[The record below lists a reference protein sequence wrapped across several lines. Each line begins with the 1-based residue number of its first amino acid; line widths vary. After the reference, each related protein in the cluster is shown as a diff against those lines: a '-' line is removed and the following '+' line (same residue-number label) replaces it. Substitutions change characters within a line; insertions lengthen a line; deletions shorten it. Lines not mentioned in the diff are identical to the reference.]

1 MLETPAS
8 ARRCRTE
15 LVLRFA
21 NAFEAV
27 LADGSVNSVGR
38 VRVVKE

>member
-1 MLETPAS
+1 MLDTPARV
-8 ARRCRTE
+8 RRWRTE

-21 NAFEAV
+21 KAFEAV